1 MTAHEPPRP
10 SIWPVTLGLGVTIA
24 CAGAITHP
32 LVLIAG
38 AAVAA
43 LALGGWVVDAV
54 RGA

>member
-1 MTAHEPPRP
+1 MTAHELPRP
-10 SIWPVTLGLGVTIA
+10 SIWPVTLGLGVAIA

-38 AAVAA
+38 ACLAA

>member
-1 MTAHEPPRP
+1 MTEPHLPRP
-10 SIWPVTLGLGVTIA
+10 SIWPVTLGLGVAVA

-32 LVLIAG
+32 LVLATGG
-38 AAVAA
+38 ALAA